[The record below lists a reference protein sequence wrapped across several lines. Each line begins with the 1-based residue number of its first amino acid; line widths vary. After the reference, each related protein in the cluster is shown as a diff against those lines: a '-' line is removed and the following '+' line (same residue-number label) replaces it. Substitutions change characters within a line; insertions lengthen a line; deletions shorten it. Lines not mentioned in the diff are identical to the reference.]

1 MAVSSAPRRG
11 LLLALLAP
19 RAITASPWLAK
30 RAAVLSTVWSDG
42 AIPTSRTAPDYTLP
56 SNYSGVSWLAWDI
69 SAPGAHPM
77 NATAWFEPIDPQKRS
92 RDLCLVHQGH
102 AGIAPGTRPV
112 ALEFAQWVHRELGC
126 DMLYMWMPLYGPNEQ
141 HGYPPHHS
149 FFAQWQAAGDPLRTL
164 RYFLEP
170 PALAVNWALAR
181 GYEDVHMTG
190 LSGGGWTTTV
200 YAAIDPRIRVSLPL
214 AGSLPWYL
222 FPDHTVGDYEQ
233 RLQPN
238 ESVWYLTKANFTE
251 LYVLAALEPARVS
264 VQVLHEDDPCC
275 FHGRGRHAAIL
286 GYGERVAAAIGGG
299 GGTFSSAISDWAVH
313 EWDDRSRAIVAAA
326 LREANRAPRAPRLD
340 RLPCDILHHDAS
352 AVPCPYVSR

>member
-1 MAVSSAPRRG
+1 
-11 LLLALLAP
+11 
-19 RAITASPWLAK
+19 
-30 RAAVLSTVWSDG
+30 
-42 AIPTSRTAPDYTLP
+42 
-56 SNYSGVSWLAWDI
+56 
-69 SAPGAHPM
+69 
-77 NATAWFEPIDPQKRS
+77 
-92 RDLCLVHQGH
+92 
-102 AGIAPGTRPV
+102 
-112 ALEFAQWVHRELGC
+112 
-126 DMLYMWMPLYGPNEQ
+126 MWMPLYGPNEQ

-181 GYEDVHMTG
+181 GYDAVHMTG

-222 FPDHTVGDYEQ
+222 FPDHQVGDYEQ

-340 RLPCDILHHDAS
+340 RLPCDILHHDGS

>member
-1 MAVSSAPRRG
+1 
-11 LLLALLAP
+11 
-19 RAITASPWLAK
+19 
-30 RAAVLSTVWSDG
+30 
-42 AIPTSRTAPDYTLP
+42 
-56 SNYSGVSWLAWDI
+56 
-69 SAPGAHPM
+69 M
-77 NATAWFEPIDPQKRS
+77 NATAWFEPIDPHKRS

-112 ALEFAQWVHRELGC
+112 ALEFSQWVHRELGC

-181 GYEDVHMTG
+181 GYDDVHMTG

-222 FPDHTVGDYEQ
+222 FPDHQVGDYEQ

-251 LYVLAALEPARVS
+251 LYVLAALEPARVA

-275 FHGRGRHAAIL
+275 FHGRGRHATIWATASASPP
-286 GYGERVAAAIGGG
+286 RSAAAAAR
-299 GGTFSSAISDWAVH
+299 FRARSAIGPCTSGTTARA
-313 EWDDRSRAIVAAA
+313 RSWRRRSARRTARAGAAA
-326 LREANRAPRAPRLD
+326 RPAAVRHPAPRRE
-340 RLPCDILHHDAS
+340 RR
-352 AVPCPYVSR
+352 AVSVR